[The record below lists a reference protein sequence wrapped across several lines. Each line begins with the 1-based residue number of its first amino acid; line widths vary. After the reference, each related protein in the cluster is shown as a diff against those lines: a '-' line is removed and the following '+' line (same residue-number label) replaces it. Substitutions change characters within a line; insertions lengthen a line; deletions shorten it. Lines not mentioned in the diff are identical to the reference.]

1 MVVVVGLTLVEPVA
15 ELEVKV
21 PGVIETVVAPEVD
34 QLRVLLEPEL
44 MLEGVAVKELIVGL
58 LAETVTVTV
67 TVDVLEP
74 EELVAVTV

>member
-1 MVVVVGLTLVEPVA
+1 VVVEVGLTLVEPVA

-21 PGVIETVVAPEVD
+21 PGVIEIVVAPEVD
-34 QLRVLLEPEL
+34 QLRLLLEPESMPAGL
-44 MLEGVAVKELIVGL
+44 AVKELIVGL
-58 LAETVTVTV
+58 LAETVTVTL

>member
-1 MVVVVGLTLVEPVA
+1 VGLTLVEPVA

-21 PGVIETVVAPEVD
+21 PGVIEIVVAPEVD
-34 QLRVLLEPEL
+34 QLRLLLEPESMPAGL
-44 MLEGVAVKELIVGL
+44 AVKELIVGL
-58 LAETVTVTV
+58 LAETVTVTL